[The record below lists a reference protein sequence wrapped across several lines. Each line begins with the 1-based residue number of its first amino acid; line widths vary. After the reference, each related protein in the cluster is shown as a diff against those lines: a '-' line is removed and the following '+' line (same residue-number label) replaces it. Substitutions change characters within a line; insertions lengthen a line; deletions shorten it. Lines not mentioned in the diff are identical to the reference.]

1 MPYDVLS
8 GLKVLDLSQRLAGS
22 FCAKILGL
30 YGCEVV
36 KVEPLGG
43 DPIRLSKNSFT
54 DEPHEKTDNPL
65 FLHLNAGKK
74 SITLDLN
81 STKGKGVF
89 LKLVKGFDVIVETF
103 QPNYMDKI
111 GLEHNELTRVNPS
124 LIQTSVTPFGQ
135 TGPYKNFEY
144 TELTV
149 FATTGAMHREG
160 LPGKYPLKYGG
171 EIAQYFA
178 GSSAASATI
187 SSLYSRLFN
196 GDGNWIDISIQECM
210 AGHPHQ
216 MARRAAY
223 IYSGQLDPRS
233 SPRTSAS
240 GPREPYAIGSFRCK
254 DGFVSFLPLG
264 SRMWP
269 NIAKMIDREDLIENP
284 KFNTQPKRTEHY
296 EELEAI
302 FQSWLENRTRA
313 EIFDSVQKSGV
324 PGAPILR
331 SEEVLENEQFRHRE
345 FFQTVDV
352 PTGEKH
358 KYTGDPFR
366 LSNSERS
373 DLKPAPLLGQHTE
386 EVLTRYADI
395 SNEKV
400 ESLRSENII

>member
-8 GLKVLDLSQRLAGS
+8 GIKVLDLSQRLAGS
-22 FCAKILGL
+22 FCAKTLGL

-36 KVEPLGG
+36 KVEPLAG
-43 DPIRLSKNSFT
+43 DPIRS
-54 DEPHEKTDNPL
+54 DKTDNPL
-65 FLHLNAGKK
+65 FLHLNSGKK
-74 SITLDLN
+74 SITLNLF
-81 STKGKGVF
+81 STKGKEIF
-89 LKLVKGFDVIVETF
+89 LKLVKEFDVIVETF
-103 QPNYMDKI
+103 QPKYMDKI
-111 GLEHNELTRVNPS
+111 GLEHKEFKRVNPS

-135 TGPYKNFEY
+135 TGPYKDFEY

-149 FATTGAMHREG
+149 FSTTGAMHREG
-160 LPGKYPLKYGG
+160 LPGTYPLKYGG

-178 GSSAASATI
+178 GSSAAAATI

-196 GDGNWIDISIQECM
+196 GAGNWIDISIQECM

-223 IYSGQLDPRS
+223 IYSGQLDQRS

-269 NIAKMIDREDLIENP
+269 NIAKMIDREDLVENP

-296 EELEAI
+296 EELEKI
-302 FQSWLENRTRA
+302 FQSWLEDKTRA

-331 SEEVLENEQFRHRE
+331 SEEVLENEQFNHRE
-345 FFQTVDV
+345 FFQSVDA
-352 PTGEKH
+352 PTGEKY

-366 LSNSERS
+366 LTNSKRSN
-373 DLKPAPLLGQHTE
+373 LKPAPSLGQHTE
-386 EVLTRYADI
+386 EVFNRYTDLLNEDI
-395 SNEKV
+395 
-400 ESLRSENII
+400 ESLRSENVI

>member
-22 FCAKILGL
+22 FCAKILGS

-36 KVEPLGG
+36 KVEPLVG
-43 DPIRLSKNSFT
+43 DPIRLKNKSFT
-54 DEPHEKTDNPL
+54 KKHLEKTETPL

-74 SITLDLN
+74 SITLDVS

-89 LKLVKGFDVIVETF
+89 LKLVKKFDVITETF

-111 GLEHNELTRVNPS
+111 GLGHNELRRVNPS
-124 LIQTSVTPFGQ
+124 LIQTSITPFGQ
-135 TGPYKNFEY
+135 TGPYKDFEY
-144 TELTV
+144 TELTI
-149 FATTGAMHREG
+149 FSTTGAMHREG

-178 GSSAASATI
+178 GSSAAAATV
-187 SSLYSRLFN
+187 SSLYGRLFN
-196 GDGNWIDISIQECM
+196 GAGNWIDISIQECM

-223 IYSGQLDPRS
+223 IYSGQLDQRS

-269 NIAKMIDREDLIENP
+269 NIAKMIDREDLVENP
-284 KFNTQPKRTEHY
+284 RYNTQPKRTEHY
-296 EELEAI
+296 EELEEI
-302 FQSWLENRTRA
+302 FQSWLQNKTRA

-331 SEEVLENEQFRHRE
+331 SEEVLENEQFNHRE
-345 FFQTVDV
+345 FFQTITSS
-352 PTGEKH
+352 TGEKH

-366 LSNSERS
+366 LSNSKKS
-373 DLKPAPLLGQHTE
+373 DLKPAPSLGQHTE
-386 EVLTRYADI
+386 KVLSTYINLTNDEI
-395 SNEKV
+395 